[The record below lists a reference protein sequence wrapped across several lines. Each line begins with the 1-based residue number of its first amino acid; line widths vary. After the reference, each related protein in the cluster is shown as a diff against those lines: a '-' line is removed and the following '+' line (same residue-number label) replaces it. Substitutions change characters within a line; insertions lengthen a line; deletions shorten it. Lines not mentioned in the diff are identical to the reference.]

1 MEKVFKGSKCPHG
14 GACDVDSIACR
25 LCCYYCRNVG
35 MFIWCKH
42 SIEEKA
48 NEKEQS
54 VASVT
59 PKTAT
64 KKPASTKQKAKGKA
78 KQTKT
83 ANKAKKRGRP
93 RKAK

>member
-1 MEKVFKGSKCPHG
+1 MEKVFKGCRCPQG
-14 GACDVDSIACR
+14 KADVDSAQCR
-25 LCCYYCRNVG
+25 SCGHYVRDLG
-35 MFIWCKH
+35 TFIVC
-42 SIEEKA
+42 SCPAQEKA

-54 VASVT
+54 IASVT
-59 PKTAT
+59 PKKAT